1 MMEKYLTGEI
11 APSRKWLEERMLNA
25 NTMIQ
30 EEEDAD
36 VAKE

>member
-1 MMEKYLTGEI
+1 MEKYLNGEI

-30 EEEDAD
+30 EEEEEN
-36 VAKE
+36 VAQE